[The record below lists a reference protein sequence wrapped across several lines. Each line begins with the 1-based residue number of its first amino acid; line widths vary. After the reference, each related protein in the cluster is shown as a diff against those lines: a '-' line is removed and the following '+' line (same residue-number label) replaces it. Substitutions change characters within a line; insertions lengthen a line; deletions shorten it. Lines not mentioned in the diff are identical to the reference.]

1 MGFNRFYI
9 SIVIRI
15 ILIVITCILFT
26 FLIKQEDK
34 IMASIISFVL
44 LVAQTISLISYIN
57 KTNRNLAAFLL
68 RIQSKDTAV
77 NYQDDQVMKNF
88 KGLNL
93 SFDHINKELQQI
105 RIENEQK
112 THYLNTIV
120 NHAKIGIIAFDDKG
134 KIELFN
140 PEASNILH
148 CEACKFM
155 STLLEKSPEFHHTI
169 TNVTTKKSELIR
181 ITLNSEI
188 QNLAIKKT
196 LIQIGLN
203 TIHIISFQN
212 IRRELDHNELESWQK
227 LIQVLNHE
235 IMNSL
240 TPITSLSKVIRRYIH
255 QDGVIKKASEL
266 NDEIINDIAINTEI
280 IEERS
285 KGLVDFIEVYKN
297 ITKNPK
303 LNLTKFKI
311 AYSVEKIQKF
321 YQEKLNTEQIDFEYQ
336 IDPDLDLF
344 ADESLIEQMLINL
357 IKNALEALID
367 IPNPKIIIIVKMT
380 NDGSLSIKIQDNG
393 HGIPETELDKIFIP
407 FYSTKENGS
416 GIGLSLSR
424 QIMYLHKGSIS
435 VSSKPYNETSFTLR
449 F

>member
-9 SIVIRI
+9 SIIVRVV
-15 ILIVITCILFT
+15 LIVVTGILFA
-26 FLIKQEDK
+26 FLIRQEDK

-44 LVAQTISLISYIN
+44 IVTQTILLISYIN

-77 NYQDDQVMKNF
+77 NYQDGHVMKNF

-93 SFDHINKELQQI
+93 SFNHINKELQQI

-120 NHAKIGIIAFDDKG
+120 NHVKIGIIAYDDKG

-140 PEASNILH
+140 PEASAILH
-148 CEACKFM
+148 CEACQFM
-155 STLLEKSPEFHHTI
+155 SSLL
-169 TNVTTKKSELIR
+169 TKLPDFYQAINDTKSEKTQLIK
-181 ITLNSEI
+181 INLNAEI
-188 QNLAIKKT
+188 QNLAIKNT
-196 LIQIGLN
+196 LITIGHR

-255 QDGVIKKASEL
+255 QDGIIKKASEL
-266 NDEIINDIAINTEI
+266 DDEIIKDIAINTEI
-280 IEERS
+280 IEERG

-311 AYSVEKIQKF
+311 AHTVEKIQKF
-321 YQEKLNTEQIDFEYQ
+321 HQQRFNAKQIEFEFQIDS
-336 IDPDLDLF
+336 DLELF

-357 IKNALEALID
+357 IKNSLEALGD
-367 IPNPKIIIIVKMT
+367 RPNPKIKITAKKTSEGILI
-380 NDGSLSIKIQDNG
+380 IKIEDNG

-424 QIMYLHKGSIS
+424 QIMYLHKGSITVNS
-435 VSSKPYNETSFTLR
+435 QPNEKTSFVMQ

>member
-1 MGFNRFYI
+1 MGFNRFYV
-9 SIVIRI
+9 SIILRV
-15 ILIVITCILFT
+15 ILIVIMGVLFA
-26 FLIKQEDK
+26 FMIRQEDK

-44 LVAQTISLISYIN
+44 IVAQTILLINYIN
-57 KTNRNLAAFLL
+57 KTNRNLAAFFL

-77 NYQDDQVMKNF
+77 NYQDEHVMKNF

-93 SFDHINKELQQI
+93 SFDYINKELQQI

-120 NHAKIGIIAFDDKG
+120 NHVKIGIIAFDDKG

-155 STLLEKSPEFHHTI
+155 NTLFEKCPDFHQAI
-169 TNVTTKKSELIR
+169 TDLKTEKNQVVKIS
-181 ITLNSEI
+181 LNAEI
-188 QNLAIKKT
+188 QNLAIKRT
-196 LIQIGLN
+196 LIQIGSN

-240 TPITSLSKVIRRYIH
+240 TPITSLSKVIRRYIY

-266 NDEIINDIAINTEI
+266 DDEIIKDIAINTEI
-280 IEERS
+280 IEERG

-297 ITKNPK
+297 VTKNPK

-311 AYSVEKIQKF
+311 VHTVEKIQKF
-321 YQEKLNTEQIDFEYQ
+321 YQERFKSEQIEFEYH

-357 IKNALEALID
+357 IKNSLEALVD
-367 IPNPKIIIIVKMT
+367 RPNPKI
-380 NDGSLSIKIQDNG
+380 KITAKKSSEVNLLINIEDNG
-393 HGIPETELDKIFIP
+393 NGISESELDKIFIP

-424 QIMYLHKGSIS
+424 QIMYLHEGSIS
-435 VSSKPYNETSFTLR
+435 VRSQPQIETIFTLK

>member
-9 SIVIRI
+9 SIIVRI
-15 ILIVITCILFT
+15 ILIVFTGILLA
-26 FLIKQEDK
+26 FLIGQDDK

-44 LVAQTISLISYIN
+44 ITVQTILLISYIN

-68 RIQSKDTAV
+68 RIQSKDTAI
-77 NYQDDQVMKNF
+77 NYQDDKILKSF

-93 SFDHINKELQQI
+93 SFDQINKELQQI
-105 RIENEQK
+105 QIENEQK

-120 NHAKIGIIAFDDKG
+120 DHAKIGIIAFDDKG

-140 PEASNILH
+140 PEASKILQ
-148 CEACKFM
+148 CENFKFM
-155 STLLEKSPEFHHTI
+155 NTLAKKIPDFHYAITSTSTEKSQ
-169 TNVTTKKSELIR
+169 LIKLN
-181 ITLNSEI
+181 LNSEI

-196 LIQIGLN
+196 LIRIGQKK
-203 TIHIISFQN
+203 IQIISFQN

-240 TPITSLSKVIRRYIH
+240 TPITSLSKVISRYIH
-255 QDGVIKKASEL
+255 HEGTIKKAIEL
-266 NDEIINDIAINTEI
+266 NDEIIKDIAINTKI
-280 IEERS
+280 IEERG

-297 ITKNPK
+297 ITKHPK
-303 LNLTKFKI
+303 LNLTKFKVAEI
-311 AYSVEKIQKF
+311 IQKIQKF
-321 YQEKLNTEQIDFEYQ
+321 YQQRFNKQQIKFESKV
-336 IDPDLDLF
+336 DADLELY
-344 ADESLIEQMLINL
+344 ADKSLIEQMLINL
-357 IKNALEALID
+357 VKNSMEALNDKTDPLIWMEAYQSKGGS
-367 IPNPKIIIIVKMT
+367 IVLKIE
-380 NDGSLSIKIQDNG
+380 DNG
-393 HGIPETELDKIFIP
+393 SGIPLSELDKIFIP

-435 VSSKPYNETSFTLR
+435 VYSDPNKNTSFTLR

>member
-9 SIVIRI
+9 SIIIRV
-15 ILIVITCILFT
+15 ILIVIIGVLFA
-26 FLIKQEDK
+26 FLIRQEDK

-44 LVAQTISLISYIN
+44 LVTQTILLIAYIN

-120 NHAKIGIIAFDDKG
+120 NHVKIGIIAFDDKG

-155 STLLEKSPEFHHTI
+155 NTLFEKCPDFHQAI
-169 TNVTTKKSELIR
+169 TDSKTEKTQVVKIN
-181 ITLNSEI
+181 LNAEI
-188 QNLAIKKT
+188 QNLAIKRT
-196 LIQIGLN
+196 LIQIGSK

-266 NDEIINDIAINTEI
+266 DDEIIKDIAINTEI
-280 IEERS
+280 IEERG

-311 AYSVEKIQKF
+311 AHTVEKIQKF
-321 YQEKLNTEQIDFEYQ
+321 YQERFRSEQIEFEYH

-357 IKNALEALID
+357 IKNSLEALVD
-367 IPNPKIIIIVKMT
+367 RPNPKI
-380 NDGSLSIKIQDNG
+380 KITAKKSHEGILMINIEDNG
-393 HGIPETELDKIFIP
+393 HGIPESELDKIFIP

-435 VSSKPYNETSFTLR
+435 VQSIPHQKTNFTLK